1 MAESA
6 GRVLGWLL
14 KEWASRLVAALD
26 SMSGSTPT
34 VETAA
39 PSQDLAPDALASALW
54 WEQPF
59 QPMSD
64 AAIWVGASEESWS
77 GIGGLVLKA
86 AGVEDATPEDLRGT
100 YLEVIQ
106 QALSGVAQS
115 LAGLVQADVRCEG
128 GAERSQPPPGD
139 LFPVRIKFDDGEA
152 IALVLAFSPGLAKWS
167 PAGQSASPPAQ
178 QAGSDPAAQVQEEP
192 HTTRTIDLL
201 YDVELPVSVS
211 FGRAHL
217 PLKEVLKLTSGSIV
231 ELNRTVSEPVEVIVN
246 NCVIARG
253 DVVVVD
259 GNYGVRIN
267 QILSRRERLRTLY

>member
-1 MAESA
+1 MA
-6 GRVLGWLL
+6 
-14 KEWASRLVAALD
+14 
-26 SMSGSTPT
+26 GSTPT
-34 VETAA
+34 VEPARPETGTEIG
-39 PSQDLAPDALASALW
+39 SGLLW

-59 QPMSD
+59 QPMTD
-64 AAIWVGASEESWS
+64 AAIWVGASQEAWS
-77 GIGGLVLKA
+77 GIGSLVLTA
-86 AGVEDATPEDLRGT
+86 AGVEDSTAEGLRGT
-100 YLEVIQ
+100 FLEVVQ

-139 LFPVRIKFDDGEA
+139 LFPVIVRFQNREPIGLA
-152 IALVLAFSPGLAKWS
+152 LAFSTGLAKWS
-167 PAGQSASPPAQ
+167 PGGQADSAAPPGADI
-178 QAGSDPAAQVQEEP
+178 APAVLASEEP
-192 HTTRTIDLL
+192 DTTRTIDLL

-217 PLKEVLKLTSGSIV
+217 ALKEVLKLTSGSIV